1 MNRFSKHTKSP
12 SAERVKKR
20 LSEILEYNSDKADIE
35 HMIEKEGINFFLH
48 LQMLNKQ
55 CIKRA
60 DPEWSQFGI
69 SELLRMEKLI
79 LDQSEANGL
88 SSVNAVVNRYTF
100 AWNRNGT
107 LVK

>member
-69 SELLRMEKLI
+69 SELLQNGKVNSGPIGSKRTQFCKCCGEQIYICME
-79 LDQSEANGL
+79 
-88 SSVNAVVNRYTF
+88 
-100 AWNRNGT
+100 
-107 LVK
+107 